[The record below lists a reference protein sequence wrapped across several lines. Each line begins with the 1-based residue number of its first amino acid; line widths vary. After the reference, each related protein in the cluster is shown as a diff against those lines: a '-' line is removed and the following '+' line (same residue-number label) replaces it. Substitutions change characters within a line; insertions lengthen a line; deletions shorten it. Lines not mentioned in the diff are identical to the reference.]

1 MPRRKRRDPEFT
13 KMVGERI
20 KHAREAAGLIQQG
33 IAAATDVEVSTV
45 GGWEIGHGLPSLQ
58 DLPIIA
64 QKTGRSP
71 GYFVGM
77 DPRPELDE
85 QEQDAL
91 AIVRL
96 LDEQAKGMWLAAG
109 EDLARRVAV
118 EARAG

>member
-20 KHAREAAGLIQQG
+20 KHAREAAGLIQQA
-33 IAAATDVEVSTV
+33 IAAATDMEVSTV

-64 QKTGRSP
+64 QVTGRSP

-77 DPRPELDE
+77 EPRPELSE
-85 QEQDAL
+85 QEQDAV
-91 AIVRL
+91 AIVRA
-96 LDEQAKGMWLAAG
+96 LDEQARQMWFAVGQELV
-109 EDLARRVAV
+109 RRVSV
-118 EARAG
+118 EAKAG